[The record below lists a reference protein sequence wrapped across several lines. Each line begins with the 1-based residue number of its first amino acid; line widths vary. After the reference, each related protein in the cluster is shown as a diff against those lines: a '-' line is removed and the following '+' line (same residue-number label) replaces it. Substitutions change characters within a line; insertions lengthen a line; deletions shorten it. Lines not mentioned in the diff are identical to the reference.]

1 MSSIFDIFTNA
12 NAQDAANAQIA
23 GINTG
28 QAQATGNINQA
39 LAALQG
45 NAGNATGA
53 LQSNYT
59 AGLQP
64 FLQNYG
70 TATAGVDQLKNLLG
84 FGPGGSQGALD
95 TLRAT
100 PGYQFAQTAG
110 DASVNA
116 AEAASGNNFSG
127 KQLLDLSK
135 FNQGLA
141 DTTYNNYVSQLQP
154 FLGASNA
161 AAGGIGSLYSG
172 VGDKLAGVFGNL
184 GTQSAGQY
192 DTLAGLNWNAA
203 TGIGNANANADLAK
217 NQADKNIWG
226 ALGAISPLASSVA
239 GSVGGS
245 SGGPNLSSMAP
256 MLMSMFSDERLKEF
270 IEPVGELYDGTNV
283 YRYNYKGDPTPRIG
297 LIAQE
302 IEKTRPDA
310 VIEIGGYKALRYDK
324 ATDYAAGLARFLEA
338 A

>member
-1 MSSIFDIFTNA
+1 MASIFDIFTNA
-12 NAQDAANAQIA
+12 NAQDAANAQIQ
-23 GINTG
+23 GIQTG
-28 QAQATGNINQA
+28 VTNATGNINQA

-53 LQSNYT
+53 LQSNYS

-64 FLQNYG
+64 FLQNYA
-70 TATAGVDQLKNLLG
+70 TANAGVDQLKNLLG
-84 FGPGGSQGALD
+84 IGAGGTQGALD

-110 DASVNA
+110 DASINA

-141 DTTYNNYVSQLQP
+141 DTTYQSAVGNLQP
-154 FLGASNA
+154 FLGAA
-161 AAGGIGSLYSG
+161 GQAAGGIGGLYSG
-172 VGDKLAGVFGNL
+172 VGNQLSNVFGSL
-184 GTQSAGQY
+184 GGQTAGQY

-226 ALGAISPLASSVA
+226 AIGSGASTI
-239 GSVGGS
+239 
-245 SGGPNLSSMAP
+245 SSMAP

-302 IEKTRPDA
+302 VEQTRPDA
-310 VIEIGGYKALRYDK
+310 VTEIGGYKAVNYQK